1 MAKDYHKTP
10 RPCGTWPSPI
20 SAEWVTRAAPAVHFV
35 SAHGDSLFWVESRP
49 WDAGRNVI
57 MRKTLDGDLKDLLAP
72 PFSHQSRVHEYG
84 GCAYTVHGDHLYFVN
99 ARDQRIYALKIAAQP
114 HHGSDQTPYPIT
126 PEGPWRFADLMVDP
140 HHQRLIAVGER
151 ACENDEAEN
160 TLLAI
165 ALGDDLNGAIEHGD
179 AVTPLVD
186 GADFFAYPRLSP
198 DGSAL
203 CWLQWHHPQMP
214 WDGTELWLAT
224 LDSAGLPVDRR
235 RVAGGT
241 DEAIVQPEWS
251 PDGTLFYLS
260 DRSDW
265 WNIYRLDAD
274 KNPQDSANTA
284 PLVAMP
290 AEFAAPLWQ
299 LGARYFDFID
309 ADTIGC
315 LWTASGVWQAATI
328 HIPTAQLECFDTPYT
343 RFHSAC
349 CHRGQLVCVAANA
362 LLGDRVV
369 SLSATAGAKHNPPSI
384 EQCVYSPPGAPAALP
399 LKNQHSQNQSSQN
412 QPSQKHASHKQ
423 TALTAADLSSPQ
435 SLLFPSADGSRVQG
449 FFYPPT
455 HADYSVPKGEQP
467 PLIVICHGGPT
478 GASSSALNFKIQYWS
493 SRGFAVFDLN
503 YRGSS
508 GFGRPYRQALYQR
521 WGIADVED
529 TGYAVRHLAAEGLID
544 PQRCVIRGS
553 SAGGYTVLAALT
565 FSDTFKAGASLY
577 GIGDLEILATDT
589 HKFESRYLDNLVGP
603 YPEARARYRARSP
616 IHHAERLDCPVI
628 FFQGLKDRVVPPN
641 QAQLMADALR
651 QKGIRV
657 EHVTFAEEGHGFR
670 QAANIIA
677 ALEAELA
684 FYSEVFDLASP
695 T

>member
-57 MRKTLDGDLKDLLAP
+57 MRKTLDGDHKDLLAP

-99 ARDQRIYALKIAAQP
+99 ARDQRIYALKMAAQP
-114 HHGSDQTPYPIT
+114 PHGSDQTPYPIT

-186 GADFFAYPRLSP
+186 GADFYAYPRLSP
-198 DGSAL
+198 DGKTL

-328 HIPTAQLECFDTPYT
+328 DIPTAQLECFDTPYT

-399 LKNQHSQNQSSQN
+399 LKNQHSQNQS
-412 QPSQKHASHKQ
+412 SQKHASHKQ

>member
-57 MRKTLDGDLKDLLAP
+57 MRKTLDGDHKDLLAP

-99 ARDQRIYALKIAAQP
+99 ARDQRIYALKMAAQP
-114 HHGSDQTPYPIT
+114 PHGSDQTPYPIT

-186 GADFFAYPRLSP
+186 GADFYAYPRLSP
-198 DGSAL
+198 DGKTL

-328 HIPTAQLECFDTPYT
+328 DIPTAQLECFDTPYT

-399 LKNQHSQNQSSQN
+399 LKNQHSQNQSSQ
-412 QPSQKHASHKQ
+412 KHASHKQ

-435 SLLFPSADGSRVQG
+435 SLPFPSADGSRVQG

-508 GFGRPYRQALYQR
+508 GFSRPYRQALYQR

>member
-1 MAKDYHKTP
+1 MTMTRDYDKTP
-10 RPCGTWPSPI
+10 WPCGTWPSPI

-35 SAHGDSLFWVESRP
+35 SAHGDSLFWVETRP

-99 ARDQRIYALKIAAQP
+99 ARDQRIYALKMAAQP
-114 HHGSDQTPYPIT
+114 PHGSDQTPYPIT

-186 GADFFAYPRLSP
+186 GADFYAYPRLSP
-198 DGSAL
+198 DGKTL

-328 HIPTAQLECFDTPYT
+328 DIPTAQLECFDTPYT

-399 LKNQHSQNQSSQN
+399 LKNQS
-412 QPSQKHASHKQ
+412 SQKHASHKQ

-435 SLLFPSADGSRVQG
+435 SLPFPSADGSRVQG

-508 GFGRPYRQALYQR
+508 GFSRPYRQALYQR

-603 YPEARARYRARSP
+603 YPEARAHYRARSP

>member
-99 ARDQRIYALKIAAQP
+99 ARDQRIYALKMAAQP
-114 HHGSDQTPYPIT
+114 PHGSDQTPYPIT

-198 DGSAL
+198 DGKTL

-328 HIPTAQLECFDTPYT
+328 DIPTAQLECFDTPYT

-384 EQCVYSPPGAPAALP
+384 EQCVYSPPGAPTALP
-399 LKNQHSQNQSSQN
+399 LKNQHSQNQS
-412 QPSQKHASHKQ
+412 SQKHASHKQ

-435 SLLFPSADGSRVQG
+435 SLPFPSADGSRVQG

-508 GFGRPYRQALYQR
+508 GFSRPYRQALYQR

>member
-99 ARDQRIYALKIAAQP
+99 ARDQRIYALKMAAQP
-114 HHGSDQTPYPIT
+114 PHGSDQTPYPIT

-198 DGSAL
+198 DGKTL

-399 LKNQHSQNQSSQN
+399 LKNQHSQNQCQSKTC
-412 QPSQKHASHKQ
+412 QPQ
-423 TALTAADLSSPQ
+423 TNGAH
-435 SLLFPSADGSRVQG
+435 SRR
-449 FFYPPT
+449 
-455 HADYSVPKGEQP
+455 SV
-467 PLIVICHGGPT
+467 VAT
-478 GASSSALNFKIQYWS
+478 
-493 SRGFAVFDLN
+493 
-503 YRGSS
+503 
-508 GFGRPYRQALYQR
+508 
-521 WGIADVED
+521 IA
-529 TGYAVRHLAAEGLID
+529 
-544 PQRCVIRGS
+544 
-553 SAGGYTVLAALT
+553 
-565 FSDTFKAGASLY
+565 
-577 GIGDLEILATDT
+577 
-589 HKFESRYLDNLVGP
+589 
-603 YPEARARYRARSP
+603 P
-616 IHHAERLDCPVI
+616 ISKR
-628 FFQGLKDRVVPPN
+628 
-641 QAQLMADALR
+641 
-651 QKGIRV
+651 
-657 EHVTFAEEGHGFR
+657 
-670 QAANIIA
+670 
-677 ALEAELA
+677 
-684 FYSEVFDLASP
+684 
-695 T
+695 

>member
-1 MAKDYHKTP
+1 
-10 RPCGTWPSPI
+10 
-20 SAEWVTRAAPAVHFV
+20 
-35 SAHGDSLFWVESRP
+35 
-49 WDAGRNVI
+49 
-57 MRKTLDGDLKDLLAP
+57 
-72 PFSHQSRVHEYG
+72 VHEYG

-99 ARDQRIYALKIAAQP
+99 ARDQRIYALKMAAQP
-114 HHGSDQTPYPIT
+114 PHGGDQTPYPIT
-126 PEGPWRFADLMVDP
+126 PAGPWRFADLMVDP
-140 HHQRLIAVGER
+140 HHRRLIAVGECAR
-151 ACENDEAEN
+151 EDDEAEN

-165 ALGDDLNGAIEHGD
+165 ALGDTLNGAIECSD
-179 AVTPLVD
+179 VVTPLVG
-186 GADFFAYPRLSP
+186 GADFYAYPRLSP
-198 DGSAL
+198 DGKIL
-203 CWLQWHHPQMP
+203 CWLEWHHPQMP

-224 LDSAGLPVDRR
+224 LDSEGLPVDRR

-241 DEAIVQPEWS
+241 DEAIMQPEWS
-251 PDGTLFYLS
+251 PNGELFYLS

-265 WNIYRLDAD
+265 WNIYRLDAN
-274 KNPQDSANTA
+274 KNPQNSANAA
-284 PLVAMP
+284 PLIAMS

-299 LGARYFDFID
+299 FGARYFDFID
-309 ADTIGC
+309 GDTIGC
-315 LWTASGVWQAATI
+315 LWTASGVWQAAKI
-328 HIPTAQLECFDTPYT
+328 HIPTAQLDSFDTPYT
-343 RFHSAC
+343 RFHGAC
-349 CHRGQLVCVAANA
+349 CHHGQLVCVAANA
-362 LLGDRVV
+362 LLGDRVI
-369 SLSATAGAKHNPPSI
+369 SLSATADAKYKSPSI
-384 EQCVYSPPGAPAALP
+384 EQCVYCPPGAPDVLS
-399 LKNQHSQNQSSQN
+399 LQN
-412 QPSQKHASHKQ
+412 HASIKQ

-435 SLLFPSADGSRVQG
+435 SLMFTSADGSQVQG

-455 HADYSVPKGEQP
+455 HADCTVPKGEQP

-478 GASSSALNFKIQYWS
+478 GAGSSALNLKIQYWS

-508 GFGRPYRQALYQR
+508 GFGRKFRQALHQR
-521 WGIADVED
+521 WGVADVED

-565 FSDTFKAGASLY
+565 FSDTFKAGASFY

-603 YPEARARYRARSP
+603 YPETRERYLERSP
-616 IHHAERLDCPVI
+616 IHHADQLDCPVI

-657 EHVTFAEEGHGFR
+657 QHITFAEEGHGFR
-670 QAANIIA
+670 QATNIIA

-684 FYSEVFDLASP
+684 FYTEVFDLASAI
-695 T
+695 

>member
-99 ARDQRIYALKIAAQP
+99 ARDQRIYALKMAAQP
-114 HHGSDQTPYPIT
+114 PHGSDQTPYPIT

-186 GADFFAYPRLSP
+186 GADFYAYPRLSP
-198 DGSAL
+198 DGKTL

-384 EQCVYSPPGAPAALP
+384 EQCVYCPPGAPAALT
-399 LKNQHSQNQSSQN
+399 LNNQHSQN
-412 QPSQKHASHKQ
+412 HASHKQ

-603 YPEARARYRARSP
+603 YPEARAHYRARSP

>member
-99 ARDQRIYALKIAAQP
+99 ARDQRIYALKMAAQP
-114 HHGSDQTPYPIT
+114 PHGSDQTPYPIT
-126 PEGPWRFADLMVDP
+126 PEGPWRFADMMVDP

-186 GADFFAYPRLSP
+186 GADFYAYPRLSP
-198 DGSAL
+198 DGKTL

-328 HIPTAQLECFDTPYT
+328 DIPTAQLECFDTPYT

-399 LKNQHSQNQSSQN
+399 LKNQS
-412 QPSQKHASHKQ
+412 SQKHASHKQ

>member
-35 SAHGDSLFWVESRP
+35 SAHGDSLFWVETRP

-57 MRKTLDGDLKDLLAP
+57 MRKTLDGDHKDLLAP

-99 ARDQRIYALKIAAQP
+99 ARDQRIYALKMAAQP
-114 HHGSDQTPYPIT
+114 PHGSDQTPYPIT

-186 GADFFAYPRLSP
+186 GADFYAYPRLSP
-198 DGSAL
+198 DGKTL

-328 HIPTAQLECFDTPYT
+328 DIPTAQLECFDTPYT

-384 EQCVYSPPGAPAALP
+384 EQCVYSPPGAPTALP
-399 LKNQHSQNQSSQN
+399 LKNQHSQNQS
-412 QPSQKHASHKQ
+412 SQKHASHKQ

-435 SLLFPSADGSRVQG
+435 SLPFPSADGSRVQG

-508 GFGRPYRQALYQR
+508 GFSRPYRQALYQR

>member
-99 ARDQRIYALKIAAQP
+99 ARDQRIYALKMAAQP
-114 HHGSDQTPYPIT
+114 PHGSDQTPYPIT

-151 ACENDEAEN
+151 AYKNDEAEN

-186 GADFFAYPRLSP
+186 GADFYAYPRLSP
-198 DGSAL
+198 DGKTL

-399 LKNQHSQNQSSQN
+399 LKNQS
-412 QPSQKHASHKQ
+412 SQKHASHKQ

>member
-57 MRKTLDGDLKDLLAP
+57 MRKTLDGDHKDLLAP

-99 ARDQRIYALKIAAQP
+99 ARDQRIYALKMAAQP
-114 HHGSDQTPYPIT
+114 PHGSDQTPYPIT

-186 GADFFAYPRLSP
+186 GADFYAYPRLSP
-198 DGSAL
+198 DGKTL

-328 HIPTAQLECFDTPYT
+328 DIPTAQLECFDTPYT

-399 LKNQHSQNQSSQN
+399 LKNQS
-412 QPSQKHASHKQ
+412 SQKHASHKQ

>member
-35 SAHGDSLFWVESRP
+35 SAHGDSLFWVETRP

-57 MRKTLDGDLKDLLAP
+57 MRKTLDGDHKDLLAP

-114 HHGSDQTPYPIT
+114 PHGSDQTPYPIT

-186 GADFFAYPRLSP
+186 GADFYAYPRLSP
-198 DGSAL
+198 DGKTL

-328 HIPTAQLECFDTPYT
+328 DIPTAQLECFDTPYT

-399 LKNQHSQNQSSQN
+399 LKNQHSQNQSSQ
-412 QPSQKHASHKQ
+412 KHASHKQ

-435 SLLFPSADGSRVQG
+435 SLPFPSADGSRVQG

-684 FYSEVFDLASP
+684 FYTEVFDLASP